1 MSFDDPHW
9 APTFSAHASLHW
21 LARARIGI
29 GAIDMSISSDE
40 YVLFWNHESIRSDA
54 AGSPFA
60 IRAVA
65 YQTVGFRQRDVY

>member
-1 MSFDDPHW
+1 
-9 APTFSAHASLHW
+9 
-21 LARARIGI
+21 
-29 GAIDMSISSDE
+29 MSISSDE